1 MKIVFDTNFCMVPF
15 EFKVD
20 VIDELNRIMPEKFEI
35 LIPNLVIQE
44 LQKIANGT
52 GKRAIAARSALEFV
66 KDFKKVEVEKR
77 GSVDR
82 SIVLYAKENGYILA
96 TQDKEM
102 KRLAKSLGV
111 PTITMRQ
118 KKYLI
123 YDGEF

>member
-20 VIDELNRIMPEKFEI
+20 IIDELNRIMPEKYEV
-35 LIPNLVIQE
+35 LIPNLVVDE
-44 LQKIANGT
+44 LNKIARGI

-66 KDFKKVEVEKR
+66 KNFKKVNVEKR
-77 GSVDR
+77 GSVDK
-82 SIVLYAKENGYILA
+82 SIIYFAKENNCILA

-102 KRLAKSLGV
+102 KRIARSLGV

-123 YDGEF
+123 YDGS